1 MPPNLG
7 VHMKIWTIVIALLAV
22 SPAVA
27 HAEWN
32 AANDEANRQ
41 RMMSDMRANAAA
53 ADRRSFEAQQNANRY
68 TSSTNRGSSSASSG
82 SGASGGSSYTPYQ
95 YQPEGPH
102 SVVATYY
109 FTVHVQETEAQTVA
123 RLNAEAA
130 AGNAQ
135 SQFDLGRVYYTGYSV
150 PADLTLARKWFC
162 EAARQD
168 HPIAKSQC
176 AGMMYNGQGGP
187 VEEAPAMALLKD
199 SAAKSEPY
207 GMALY
212 GFFTIAESARNGH
225 VDEAQP
231 EAIAYLVRA
240 AESGEMIAQA
250 TLGTVVFF
258 YGTHGAAQDVPRAIG
273 YIRQAAAQN
282 DPTSMDMLGM
292 MYVSGANGVERNP
305 AEGVRLLKAAAAAGK
320 ADAAGVLAILISADD
335 FGMRDD
341 AAAFAYARQAAQ
353 GGDRQGQVVL
363 AKFYYFGQGTEKN
376 LIESARWFRAAAAQ
390 GDAESIEALKEADLA
405 AAAAQL

>member
-1 MPPNLG
+1 MRLF
-7 VHMKIWTIVIALLAV
+7 KSSLYALLVACIV
-22 SPAVA
+22 APLVA

-41 RMMSDMRANAAA
+41 RMMSDMRSNAAA
-53 ADRRSFEAQQNANRY
+53 ADRRSFEAQQRSNSY
-68 TSSTNRGSSSASSG
+68 TSSTNRGSSSSG
-82 SGASGGSSYTPYQ
+82 SSSSGGSSYTPYE
-95 YQPEGPH
+95 YKAEGPH

-109 FTVHVQETEAQTVA
+109 FTVRVQETEAQTIA
-123 RLNAEAA
+123 RLKTEAVT
-130 AGNAQ
+130 GNAQ

-150 PADLTLARKWFC
+150 PADLSLARKWFC

-187 VEEAPAMALLKD
+187 VEEAPAMLLLKD

-212 GFFTIAESARNGH
+212 GFFTIAESARRGN

-240 AESGEMIAQA
+240 ADSGEMIAQA

-258 YGTHGAAQDVPRAIG
+258 YGTHGATQDVPRAIG

-292 MYVSGANGVERNP
+292 MLVSGRNGVEKNVP
-305 AEGVRLLKAAAAAGK
+305 EGLRLLKAAAAAGK
-320 ADAAGVLAILISADD
+320 ADAAGILAILLSNDD
-335 FGMRDD
+335 MGVRDD
-341 AAAFAYARQAAQ
+341 AAAFAYAGQAAK

-376 LIESARWFRAAAAQ
+376 LIEAARWFSAAAAQ
-390 GDAESIEALKEADLA
+390 GDPESIDALKEPDLA
-405 AAAAQL
+405 QAATQL

>member
-1 MPPNLG
+1 MHRLRRSLF
-7 VHMKIWTIVIALLAV
+7 VLLA
-22 SPAVA
+22 AFTVA
-27 HAEWN
+27 PIAAQADWN

-53 ADRRSFEAQQNANRY
+53 ADRRSFEAQQRSNSY
-68 TSSTNRGSSSASSG
+68 TSSTNRGSSSSS
-82 SGASGGSSYTPYQ
+82 SGASGVSSYAPYE
-95 YQPEGPH
+95 YKAEGPH

-109 FTVHVQETEAQTVA
+109 FTVRVQETEAQTIA
-123 RLNAEAA
+123 RLKTEAM

-150 PADLTLARKWFC
+150 PVDLAQARKWFC
-162 EAARQD
+162 EAALHD

-176 AGMMYNGQGGP
+176 AGMMYNGQGGA

-212 GFFTIAESARNGH
+212 GFFTIAETARRGN

-240 AESGEMIAQA
+240 ADSGEMIAQA

-258 YGTHGAAQDVPRAIG
+258 YGTHGATQDVPRAIG
-273 YIRQAAAQN
+273 YIRQAAAQH
-282 DPTSMDMLGM
+282 DPMSMDMLGM
-292 MYVSGANGVERNP
+292 MLVSGRNGVEKNIP
-305 AEGVRLLKAAAAAGK
+305 EGLRLLKAAAAAGK
-320 ADAAGVLAILISADD
+320 ADAAGVLAILLSQDSM
-335 FGMRDD
+335 GVRDE
-341 AAAFAYARQAAQ
+341 AAAFAYADQAAKA
-353 GGDRQGQVVL
+353 GDRQGQVVL

-376 LIESARWFRAAAAQ
+376 LTEAARWFSAAAAQ
-390 GDAESIEALKEADLA
+390 GDAESIDALKEPDLA
-405 AAAAQL
+405 QAASQL